1 MPGDYTPAVMTPHI
15 WLARLPFSHCLL
27 SSELSMRI
35 LQSVALSITLSS
47 LAASV
52 LADTTLITNVNGY
65 TLDVNRTLQQFS
77 AIQFTDDLVDA
88 IYNTVEDAPET
99 ADTVIDGAGR
109 TLIPGLVDA
118 HGHVLSYGLSLLRVD
133 VTGTST
139 EAEAAERVE
148 EIGRAHV

>member
-1 MPGDYTPAVMTPHI
+1 
-15 WLARLPFSHCLL
+15 
-27 SSELSMRI
+27 MRI

-88 IYNTVEDAPET
+88 IYNTVDEYASGR
-99 ADTVIDGAGR
+99 AIVITDDLP
-109 TLIPGLVDA
+109 TD
-118 HGHVLSYGLSLLRVD
+118 RVD
-133 VTGTST
+133 RAICNTG
-139 EAEAAERVE
+139 
-148 EIGRAHV
+148 